1 MNNIIKLSER
11 LSTVAT
17 FITEGAV
24 FADIGSDHA
33 YLPCYVC
40 LYDSKAHAIAG
51 EVKEGPFKSAIETV
65 NKYDLSSRVQV
76 RLGDG
81 LHVIQD
87 REVNLLVV
95 AGMGGTLIRSILEEG
110 KDRLCGVQRIIAQPN
125 VNERNVRKW
134 LYENNYTITCE
145 EILEENGHIYE
156 IIVADRNAARSP
168 YKMDLL
174 QKQLLFGPLL
184 LEHKTETFIK
194 KWKNELSKRIRVI
207 DEMKK
212 AREQNQNKISEFEKE
227 LSWVQ
232 EVLKNGGDNSKQ

>member
-1 MNNIIKLSER
+1 MNNTIKLSER
-11 LSTVAT
+11 LSTVAAYV
-17 FITEGAV
+17 TEGAF

-51 EVKEGPFKSAIETV
+51 EVKEGPFKSALETV

-81 LHVIQD
+81 LQVLRQG
-87 REVNLLVV
+87 EVNVLVI
-95 AGMGGTLIRSILEEG
+95 AGMGGSLITSILEEG
-110 KDRLCGVQRIIAQPN
+110 KDRLQSVQRIIVQPN
-125 VNERNVRKW
+125 VNERNVREWFYK
-134 LYENNYTITCE
+134 NNYTITSE

-156 IIVADRNAARSP
+156 IIIADREAAKSP
-168 YKMDLL
+168 YKTDLL
-174 QKQLLFGPLL
+174 QEQLLFGPLL
-184 LEHKTETFIK
+184 IEHKTEIFIK

-212 AREQNQNKISEFEKE
+212 AKEQNQDKISEFEKE

-232 EVLKNGGDNSKQ
+232 EVLKDGNVNSKQ

>member
-1 MNNIIKLSER
+1 MNNTIKLSER
-11 LSTVAT
+11 LRTVAT

-40 LYDSKAHAIAG
+40 LNDGNAHAIAG
-51 EVKEGPFKSAIETV
+51 EVKEGPFKSALETV
-65 NKYDLSSRVQV
+65 NKHELAARVEV

-81 LHVIQD
+81 LHILHD
-87 REVNLLVV
+87 GEVNQLVI
-95 AGMGGTLIRSILEEG
+95 AGMGGSLIRSILEDG
-110 KDRLCGVQRIIAQPN
+110 KDRLSGVQRIITQPN

-134 LYENNYTITCE
+134 FYENNYTIICE
-145 EILEENGHIYE
+145 KILEESGHIYE
-156 IIVADRNAARSP
+156 IIVADKQVDKSP
-168 YKMDLL
+168 YTAELL
-174 QKQLLFGPLL
+174 QEQLLFGPLL

-194 KWKNELSKRIRVI
+194 KWKKELSKRIRVI

-212 AREQNQNKISEFEKE
+212 AKEQNQNKISEFEKE

-232 EVLKNGGDNSKQ
+232 EVLKNGSEQ